1 MGPTIIEIISSI
13 IEISGNAT
21 LDTILFAIIAF
32 ISFSIA
38 FGLVGAIFDALGF
51 YDSDLMSD
59 AHWAIRVA
67 VFAFMTWLLVKLFQF
82 FAWLL
87 SFQWWVYVIAI
98 LVIVAIVV
106 IIYAIKY
113 KFRKSVNEPF
123 KNSVESSSEETEKTK
138 ETPIESQS
146 YTKYK
151 CPRCGSKLVKRHGP
165 FGDFIGCSSYPKCN
179 YTRSKF

>member
-1 MGPTIIEIISSI
+1 MGSTIIEIISSI
-13 IEISGNAT
+13 VEISGNAT

-67 VFAFMTWLLVKLFQF
+67 VFALMTWVLVKIFMF

-98 LVIVAIVV
+98 LLIVTIVLT
-106 IIYAIKY
+106 IYAIKY
-113 KFRKSVNEPF
+113 KYRKSVNEPS
-123 KNSVESSSEETEKTK
+123 KNTVKSSSEEIEKS
-138 ETPIESQS
+138 EDIPIAKQS
-146 YTKYK
+146 YAKYK

-165 FGDFIGCSSYPKCN
+165 FGDFVGCSSYPKCH
-179 YTRSKF
+179 YTRSRF

>member
-1 MGPTIIEIISSI
+1 MGSAIIEIISSI
-13 IEISGNAT
+13 VEISGNAT

-38 FGLVGAIFDALGF
+38 FGLVGVIFDALGF

-59 AHWAIRVA
+59 THWIIRVV
-67 VFAFMTWLLVKLFQF
+67 VFAFMIWILVKIFQF

-87 SFQWWVYVIAI
+87 SFQWWFYAIAI
-98 LVIVAIVV
+98 LVIVVIVV

-113 KFRKSVNEPF
+113 KYQKKLNQSSANIVKSNLEEIKKNVNRPLV
-123 KNSVESSSEETEKTK
+123 N
-138 ETPIESQS
+138 QS
-146 YTKYK
+146 YVKYR